1 MSYKINMRMY
11 IENYDILKISKKLKQ
26 LNGLFINNSYKKE
39 IYSDEGIFTTD
50 KNNLNKI
57 TYVDGEISKVPN
69 YIDNVN
75 VIIDKSEETREIVN
89 QLPFDNFILNLE
101 TRNYVLNPQSKIKL
115 VIDFIIT
122 DNMNPEPY
130 NFYIDIPNIID
141 INSPLFKEDLNVFLF
156 HLN

>member
-1 MSYKINMRMY
+1 MKLY
-11 IENYDILKISKKLKQ
+11 IEKYDILKLSKKLKQ
-26 LNGLFINNSYKKE
+26 LSGLFINNSYKKE
-39 IYSDEGIFTTD
+39 IYSDEGIFTID
-50 KNNLNKI
+50 KNNLYKI
-57 TYVDGEISKVPN
+57 TYLDGEILKIPN

-75 VIIDKSEETREIVN
+75 IIIDKSDETREIVN

-122 DNMNPEPY
+122 DNMNAEPY

>member
-1 MSYKINMRMY
+1 MNI
-11 IENYDILKISKKLKQ
+11 
-26 LNGLFINNSYKKE
+26 
-39 IYSDEGIFTTD
+39 
-50 KNNLNKI
+50 
-57 TYVDGEISKVPN
+57 
-69 YIDNVN
+69 
-75 VIIDKSEETREIVN
+75 IIDKSEETREIVN

-115 VIDFIIT
+115 VIDFLIT
-122 DNMNPEPY
+122 DNMDPEPY

>member
-1 MSYKINMRMY
+1 MKLY

-26 LNGLFINNSYKKE
+26 LSSLFINNSYKKE
-39 IYSDEGIFTTD
+39 IYSNEGIFTTD
-50 KNNLNKI
+50 KNNLYKI
-57 TYVDGEISKVPN
+57 TYLDGEISKIPK
-69 YIDNVN
+69 YIDNINIV
-75 VIIDKSEETREIVN
+75 IDKSEETREIVN

>member
-1 MSYKINMRMY
+1 MKLYL
-11 IENYDILKISKKLKQ
+11 ENYNILKISKKLKQ
-26 LNGLFINNSYKKE
+26 LSGLFVNNSYRKE
-39 IYSDEGIFTTD
+39 IYSVEGIFTTD
-50 KNNLNKI
+50 KNNLYKI
-57 TYVDGEISKVPN
+57 TYVDGEISRVLN

-75 VIIDKSEETREIVN
+75 IIIDKSEETREIVN

>member
-1 MSYKINMRMY
+1 MKLY

-26 LNGLFINNSYKKE
+26 LSGLFINNSHKKE

-50 KNNLNKI
+50 KNNLYKI
-57 TYVDGEISKVPN
+57 TYLDGEISKIPK
-69 YIDNVN
+69 YIDNINIV
-75 VIIDKSEETREIVN
+75 IDKSEETREIVN

-115 VIDFIIT
+115 VIDFLIT
-122 DNMNPEPY
+122 DNMDPEPH
-130 NFYIDIPNIID
+130 NFYIDIPNIVD

>member
-1 MSYKINMRMY
+1 MRLF
-11 IENYDILKISKKLKQ
+11 IENYNILKISKKLKHIE
-26 LNGLFINNSYKKE
+26 GLFINNVFKKE
-39 IYSDEGIFTTD
+39 IYSDEGIFTID

-57 TYVDGEISKVPN
+57 TYVDGEISKIPN

-75 VIIDKSEETREIVN
+75 IIIDKSEETREIVN
-89 QLPFDNFILNLE
+89 QLPFENFILNLE

-141 INSPLFKEDLNVFLF
+141 INSPVFKEDLNVFLF

>member
-1 MSYKINMRMY
+1 MKLYL
-11 IENYDILKISKKLKQ
+11 ENYNILKISKKLKQ
-26 LNGLFINNSYKKE
+26 LSSLFINNSYKKE
-39 IYSDEGIFTTD
+39 IYSNEGIFTTD
-50 KNNLNKI
+50 KNNLYKI
-57 TYVDGEISKVPN
+57 TYLDGEISKIPK
-69 YIDNVN
+69 YIDNINIV
-75 VIIDKSEETREIVN
+75 IDKSEETREIVN

-115 VIDFIIT
+115 VIDFLIT
-122 DNMNPEPY
+122 DNMDPEPY

>member
-1 MSYKINMRMY
+1 MKLY

-26 LNGLFINNSYKKE
+26 LSSLFINNSYKKE
-39 IYSDEGIFTTD
+39 IYSNEGIFTTD
-50 KNNLNKI
+50 KNNLYKI
-57 TYVDGEISKVPN
+57 TYLDGEISKIPK
-69 YIDNVN
+69 YIDNINIV
-75 VIIDKSEETREIVN
+75 IDKSEETREIVN

-115 VIDFIIT
+115 VIDFLIT
-122 DNMNPEPY
+122 DNMDPEPY
-130 NFYIDIPNIID
+130 NFYIDIPNIVD

>member
-1 MSYKINMRMY
+1 MKLY

-26 LNGLFINNSYKKE
+26 LSSLFINNSYKKE
-39 IYSDEGIFTTD
+39 IYSNEGIFTTD
-50 KNNLNKI
+50 KNNLYKI
-57 TYVDGEISKVPN
+57 TYLDGEISKIPK
-69 YIDNVN
+69 YIDNINIV
-75 VIIDKSEETREIVN
+75 IDKSEETREIVN
-89 QLPFDNFILNLE
+89 QLPFENFILNLE

-115 VIDFIIT
+115 VIDFLIT
-122 DNMNPEPY
+122 DNMDPEPY